1 MKLRPRHFRFRSVA
15 AAGFATLLALTGGV
29 LLSTTPAA
37 AAVSAVTFS
46 GSSTVAAATNT
57 TWTVGFNSSTAENS
71 ADTITVT
78 FASGFM
84 FSSPTVT
91 LLTGF
96 SGCTPS
102 PAVATN
108 VVTITLS
115 GASSA
120 YGSGTAATL
129 SISGVTNPGANTYTF
144 SLFSVAITGQTATN
158 PTQPVVISAAAT
170 SAVTFSGSSM
180 VGGATGTTWTVGFTT
195 NAAETFSGNTIT
207 VTFASGF
214 TFSSPTVTL
223 LTGFSSCGASPAV
236 ATNVVTITLSGP
248 TCSYGS
254 GTAATLSISGVTN
267 PVAATYPSTDFT
279 VAITGQTAVS
289 PAANVTITGLTT
301 ITFVG
306 SSQAASATGT
316 TWTVGFTSSASGAL
330 VATNMISVTFATG
343 FGIPATPSVTLGST
357 FLGCTSTPAATAS
370 ATGLT
375 VTITL
380 GAGCTLADSTAA
392 TVTIAGITNP
402 AAGTYPDTD
411 FTVGTSAQ
419 AANSP
424 AASVVIGGGT
434 PLPTQIYGTDA
445 IGTSIAVSQAEFP
458 TAGSAG
464 AVVLA
469 RDDFFSDALAGGP
482 LAAAVNGPLLI
493 TAGAPISSTLDAR
506 VQAEI
511 QRVLPT
517 GDTVYI
523 LGGDLA
529 LSPNIDATLVG
540 LGYTVVR
547 EAGADEYATAVDVAN
562 QLAST
567 SWGTPS
573 TVFEATGLYFYDALS
588 AVPAAIKVHAAILL
602 TNGTTQAPE
611 TATYLAAHTG
621 DTRYTIGGLLA
632 AEAADPTATNISGQD
647 LYNTS
652 ADVAS
657 HFFPNPLIFGAATS
671 AEFPDALG
679 GGVFMATG
687 GRSGPLLL
695 VAPSAPLPTE
705 IVPYLNS
712 LPVGTQG
719 YVFGGPLAVAGSVLS
734 ALQAAVG

>member
-1 MKLRPRHFRFRSVA
+1 
-15 AAGFATLLALTGGV
+15 LLALTGGV
-29 LLSTTPAA
+29 LLSATPAA
-37 AAVSAVTFS
+37 AAVSPVTFS
-46 GSSTVAAATNT
+46 GSSTVAAATGT
-57 TWTVGFNSSTAENS
+57 TWTVGFNSSIAENS

-78 FASGFM
+78 FASGFT

-96 SGCTPS
+96 TDCAAS

-108 VVTITLS
+108 VVTITLTNS
-115 GASSA
+115 GGTCS
-120 YGSGTAATL
+120 YGSSTAATL
-129 SISGVTNPGANTYTF
+129 SISGVTNPAAGTYTF
-144 SLFSVAITGQTATN
+144 SLFSVAITGQTPATN

-180 VGGATGTTWTVGFTT
+180 VGGATGTTWTIGFTT
-195 NAAETFSGNTIT
+195 NAAETIADTIT
-207 VTFASGF
+207 VVFATGF
-214 TFSSPTVTL
+214 TVSSPTITL
-223 LTGFSSCGASPAV
+223 LTGFSSCGATPSVISPTV
-236 ATNVVTITLSGP
+236 IITLSGP
-248 TCSYGS
+248 SCSYGS

-267 PVAATYPSTDFT
+267 PPAATYPNTDFT
-279 VAITGQTAVS
+279 VTVDSQTATS
-289 PAANVTITGLTT
+289 PVANVTITGLTT

-330 VATNMISVTFATG
+330 AAAGTISVTFATG
-343 FGIPATPSVTLGST
+343 FGIPSTPMVTLGST
-357 FLGCTSTPAATAS
+357 FIGCTSTPAATAS
-370 ATGLT
+370 TTGLT

-380 GAGCTLADSTAA
+380 GAGCTLAASTAA

-402 AAGTYPDTD
+402 VAGTYPDTD

-419 AANSP
+419 APNSP
-424 AASVVIGGGT
+424 AASVVIGGAT

-517 GDTVYI
+517 GGTVYI

-529 LSPNIDATLVG
+529 LSSNIDTTLAG

-547 EAGADEYATAVDVAN
+547 EAGADEYATAVDVAG
-562 QLAST
+562 AIATT

-611 TATYLAAHTG
+611 TATYLAAHPG

-652 ADVAS
+652 AAVAS

-687 GRSGPLLL
+687 GRSGPILL